1 MPGYNI
7 KIVTLFVALFTCLSI
22 NNTVHAETFPIE
34 KYCSVTLKV
43 TPMTKESLKPY
54 MKKGRKLLISR
65 MAEDSVLGL
74 VYGVSIVTPKGDLL
88 LADTLMKDWVS
99 VDCTKEQLSKEK
111 AKGYFLK
118 AATLKG
124 GPFGFRPLCEVPA
137 KTSAKAVMLDDSTF
151 QFLENI
157 EGCEADLTKE
167 PVKVDKALL
176 ITYPR

>member
-1 MPGYNI
+1 
-7 KIVTLFVALFTCLSI
+7 
-22 NNTVHAETFPIE
+22 
-34 KYCSVTLKV
+34 
-43 TPMTKESLKPY
+43 MTKESLKPY
-54 MKKGRKLLISR
+54 IKKGSKLLISR
-65 MAEDSVLGL
+65 LAEDSVLGL
-74 VYGVSIVTPKGDLL
+74 VYGVSIITPKGDLL
-88 LADTLMKDWVS
+88 LADTLMKDWLS

-111 AKGYFLK
+111 ATGYFLK

-176 ITYPR
+176 ITYPK

>member
-1 MPGYNI
+1 MLGYII
-7 KIVTLFVALFTCLSI
+7 KRIAFLVAFFTCLVISNLI
-22 NNTVHAETFPIE
+22 HAKTFPIE
-34 KYCSVTLKV
+34 NYCSVTLKF
-43 TPMTKESLKPY
+43 TPMTKDSLKPY

-74 VYGVSIVTPKGDLL
+74 VYGVSIITPEGDLL